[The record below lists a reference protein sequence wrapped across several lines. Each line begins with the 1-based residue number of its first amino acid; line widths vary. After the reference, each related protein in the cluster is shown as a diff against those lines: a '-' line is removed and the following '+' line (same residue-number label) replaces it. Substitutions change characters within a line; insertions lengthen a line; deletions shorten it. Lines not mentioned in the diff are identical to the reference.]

1 MNKLKLFAI
10 AIIFCNIGASAQKQ
24 ASVFIT
30 AGQSN
35 ADGRV
40 YNTEVPDYLK
50 AGYGYLHFKNVT
62 NASNGIF
69 EKRTFDNP
77 KARWAFCDVT
87 NYHIE
92 KALKKDFYAIKC
104 TYGGTSI
111 DTSAT
116 VASKPVWCADKEWIN
131 RTGAYRGDIN
141 TRKSLTKSLTNG
153 FADCA
158 DVTLT
163 ELKDGFDV
171 KAIMWHQG
179 ESDRKQAS
187 NYYKNF
193 KDMINYMRNAIYM
206 KTGKEKDKTLPFIF
220 GTVPH
225 RSRQYS
231 REVEEAQKR
240 VASELPNVYCID
252 LSDAGL
258 QADGLHFDAA
268 WTEYVGK
275 MMYNKLVELKLVKGK
290 KVKIEKP

>member
-1 MNKLKLFAI
+1 
-10 AIIFCNIGASAQKQ
+10 
-24 ASVFIT
+24 
-30 AGQSN
+30 
-35 ADGRV
+35 
-40 YNTEVPDYLK
+40 
-50 AGYGYLHFKNVT
+50 
-62 NASNGIF
+62 
-69 EKRTFDNP
+69 
-77 KARWAFCDVT
+77 
-87 NYHIE
+87 
-92 KALKKDFYAIKC
+92 
-104 TYGGTSI
+104 
-111 DTSAT
+111 
-116 VASKPVWCADKEWIN
+116 
-131 RTGAYRGDIN
+131 
-141 TRKSLTKSLTNG
+141 
-153 FADCA
+153 
-158 DVTLT
+158 
-163 ELKDGFDV
+163 
-171 KAIMWHQG
+171 MWHQG
-179 ESDRKQAS
+179 ESDRKQAA

-225 RSRQYS
+225 KSRQYS